1 MIHTK
6 NYKVYYEDTDAGGGV
21 YYANYLKFLER
32 GRSDFLASVGISQ
45 VELGKL
51 GVFFVV
57 KMCNVEYFASAILED
72 DVCVCSKMTQI
83 GKVSIEFTQEIKV
96 LEKACVQAFV
106 KIACVKLV
114 DGIFKP
120 MAIPVEV
127 LERIKLLQ
135 K

>member
-1 MIHTK
+1 MIYTK
-6 NYKVYYEDTDAGGGV
+6 NYKVYYEDTDAGGVV

-32 GRSDFLASVGISQ
+32 GRSDFLAFVGISQ
-45 VELGKL
+45 VELGKS

-57 KMCNVEYFASAILED
+57 KKCNVEYFASAILED
-72 DVCVCSKMTQI
+72 EACVYSKIAEI

-96 LEKACVQAFV
+96 LEKLCVKAFV

-120 MAIPVEV
+120 MTIPVEV
-127 LERIKLLQ
+127 LERIKVLQ

>member
-1 MIHTK
+1 MIHTQ
-6 NYKVYYEDTDAGGGV
+6 NYKVYYEDTDAGGVV

-51 GVFFVV
+51 GIFFVV
-57 KMCNVEYFASAILED
+57 KKCNVEYFASAKLED
-72 DVCVCSKMTQI
+72 QACVYSKMTEI

-96 LEKACVQAFV
+96 LEKLCVQAFV
-106 KIACVKLV
+106 KIACVKFV

-127 LERIKLLQ
+127 LEIIKVLQ